1 MRCGILQ
8 KGMALLTHGRTN
20 PPKQS
25 MIHFSLYWDQIQHIV
40 PPSNISVSILHQ
52 KVMFSFFKGS
62 TNALSLNHTWSC
74 ESMCEFEYGWYPFD
88 VQNCFIHGELPGEVI
103 LMTRFKNVTY
113 SGHHD
118 LGKYQFRGLR
128 YCNVNKYGRLGVF
141 VDMSFKRPLTGHF
154 VTLFLPT
161 GMLLLISQ
169 MSTTFSSTFLEMV
182 IEVNTT
188 LLLVLTTL

>member
-1 MRCGILQ
+1 
-8 KGMALLTHGRTN
+8 
-20 PPKQS
+20 
-25 MIHFSLYWDQIQHIV
+25 
-40 PPSNISVSILHQ
+40 
-52 KVMFSFFKGS
+52 
-62 TNALSLNHTWSC
+62 
-74 ESMCEFEYGWYPFD
+74 MCEFEYGWYPFD
-88 VQNCFIHGELPGEVI
+88 VQNCFIHGELPGGVI

-128 YCNVNKYGRLGVF
+128 YCNVNKYGRLGIF

-154 VTLFLPT
+154 ITLFLPT

-188 LLLVLTTL
+188 LRLVLTTL

>member
-1 MRCGILQ
+1 
-8 KGMALLTHGRTN
+8 
-20 PPKQS
+20 
-25 MIHFSLYWDQIQHIV
+25 
-40 PPSNISVSILHQ
+40 
-52 KVMFSFFKGS
+52 MFSHFKGS

-88 VQNCFIHGELPGEVI
+88 VQNCFIHGELPGGVI

-169 MSTTFSSTFLEMV
+169 LSTAFSKTFRDLV